1 MIIGVLTI
9 EILIYYSS
17 SLKEKRFVLKSIKD
31 RLKNKYNV
39 SVAELEYQDKWQR
52 SLIGIS
58 MISNQKSFVEKEMQ
72 ADARLYRDTKF
83 REGLIATLE
92 QRVADYRETG

>member
-58 MISNQKSFVEKEMQ
+58 MISNQKSFVEKALQQIFQSLDRSDEYEIISYQ
-72 ADARLYRDTKF
+72 F
-83 REGLIATLE
+83 
-92 QRVADYRETG
+92 DYF